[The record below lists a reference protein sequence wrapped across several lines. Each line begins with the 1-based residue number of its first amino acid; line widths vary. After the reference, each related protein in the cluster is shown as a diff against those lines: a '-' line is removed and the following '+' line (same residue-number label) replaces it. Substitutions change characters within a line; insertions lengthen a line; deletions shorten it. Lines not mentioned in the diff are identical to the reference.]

1 MDDVLYEL
9 KYTILAMLDK
19 NVQKADISPSEMCTI
34 KEAVCT
40 LHYMAEIDKIEDEMK
55 KWDED
60 YSERR
65 SYARRRSPTTGRYMS
80 GDDRS
85 YNRSSY
91 SDGKDS
97 AMRALERAMDNASS
111 EHERQSI
118 RESMDA
124 LNRN

>member
-1 MDDVLYEL
+1 M
-9 KYTILAMLDK
+9 
-19 NVQKADISPSEMCTI
+19 VQNRMC
-34 KEAVCT
+34 
-40 LHYMAEIDKIEDEMK
+40 
-55 KWDED
+55 
-60 YSERR
+60 
-65 SYARRRSPTTGRYMS
+65 
-80 GDDRS
+80 
-85 YNRSSY
+85 